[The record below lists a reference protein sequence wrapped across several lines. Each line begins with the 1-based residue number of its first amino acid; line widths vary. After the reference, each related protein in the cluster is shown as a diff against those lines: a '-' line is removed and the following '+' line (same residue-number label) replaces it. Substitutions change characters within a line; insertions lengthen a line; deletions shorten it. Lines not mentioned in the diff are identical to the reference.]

1 MTPAR
6 ERWYRILFWAA
17 AVYDVGLGITFL
29 VFYRPVFSWLGIED
43 RLPEYTSYISLIAA
57 FLLVIGIAYV
67 LLAVGDLYRNKDL
80 ITVGVLY
87 KAAYFAVAFWYL
99 IAGVYPHIVFFVV
112 FGIADL
118 LFFFAMLECRGF
130 IGRHEQAWMD
140 GQHRHLA
147 M

>member
-6 ERWYRILFWAA
+6 ERWYRTLFWMA
-17 AVYDVGLGITFL
+17 AVYDIVLGITFL
-29 VFYRPVFSWLGIED
+29 LFSEPVFAWIGIED
-43 RLPEYTSYISLIAA
+43 TLPEYTSYISLIAA

-87 KAAYFAVAFWYL
+87 KVAYFGVAFAYL
-99 IAGVYPHIVFFVV
+99 IIGVYPHILFFVV
-112 FGIADL
+112 FGLADL
-118 LFFFAMLECRGF
+118 VFAFAMAECRGF

-140 GQHRHLA
+140 GRAKHLA